1 MALRMPLAPSL
12 LEPVNLAE
20 GTKDPGKVGSSVG
33 MESLLTLA
41 LPSTPCYTPRG
52 CQEGRAKKADASL
65 LRPGVSSVTSLRF
78 CLI

>member
-1 MALRMPLAPSL
+1 MGPRAPETEGSQVALRMPLAPSL

-41 LPSTPCYTPRG
+41 LPSTPRYTPRG
-52 CQEGRAKKADASL
+52 CQEGRAEKADA
-65 LRPGVSSVTSLRF
+65 RGQVF
-78 CLI
+78 